1 MAGDDREKLTY
12 SERDRLRRDRAAG
25 HDTPR
30 GPGGRMRQEQQRD
43 AALKQAESIFSAEGK
58 GGERGDELAKAIR
71 AAHGSAELPEACH
84 AFMDEIGL
92 PKSVDLLQIFIDTSD
107 AALVVPALEEL
118 LARKERGE
126 LEVGGGLRS
135 QLRILSSDP
144 DDDIA
149 GLSEDL
155 LA

>member
-1 MAGDDREKLTY
+1 LGDDREKLTY
-12 SERDRLRRDRAAG
+12 AERDRLRQERAKG
-25 HDTPR
+25 YDTPR
-30 GPGGRMRQEQQRD
+30 GHGAQQRQAQARD

-58 GGERGDELAKAIR
+58 GQRGDELAKAVR
-71 AAHGSAELPEACH
+71 AAHGTPELAEVCR
-84 AFMDEIGL
+84 AFVDEIGL

-107 AALVVPALEEL
+107 ATLIVPALEEL
-118 LARKERGE
+118 LARKQAGE
-126 LEVGGGLRS
+126 LEVSAGLRS
-135 QLRILSSDP
+135 QLRILAEDK